1 MKWRSVWKNH
11 EKSYLGRVVV
21 VQQQVTKAPECAS
34 ALANLPSQMSIS
46 GVHDSSDCQHIH
58 ENSYRFYD
66 SLLKFTSYKNLKP
79 FVMVF
84 EET

>member
-1 MKWRSVWKNH
+1 MEVCVEESRKIIIGT
-11 EKSYLGRVVV
+11 GRGGAAA
-21 VQQQVTKAPECAS
+21 VTKAPECAS